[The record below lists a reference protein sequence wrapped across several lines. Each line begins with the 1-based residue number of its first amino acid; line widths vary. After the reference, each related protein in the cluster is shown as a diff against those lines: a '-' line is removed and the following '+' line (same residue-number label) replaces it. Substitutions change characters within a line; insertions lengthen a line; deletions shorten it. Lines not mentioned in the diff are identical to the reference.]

1 VDEDFVLVF
10 GFLFL
15 GGELDFVLVG
25 ESGELVLQGF
35 DLVFEQGRFFG
46 VAALLLLHLVLNLLH
61 NFLFAVLEF
70 LPFFEY
76 FFLQTFLFHF
86 VVVFELD
93 DGKLD
98 VAFLL
103 LKVFGVLLVEDE
115 DLSVVVLLLE
125 LNLLFELLCFGFVGF
140 GEFVQFVHE
149 FLVFFSKGLVGGLD
163 CPEFVLQ
170 LICIFLV

>member
-1 VDEDFVLVF
+1 MLVF

-35 DLVFEQGRFFG
+35 DLVFEQGGFLC